1 MLGSCID
8 AEKHQSCIRTMQI
21 CGHGPPTA
29 MDWDNAR
36 IFLAI
41 CRQGTLRGAAA
52 ELRVDQATVGRR
64 LAALENSLETRLFLR
79 TPGGYLPTPAGER
92 ARQAAEQ
99 MEQAAHR
106 LQREMQGTDRRLS
119 GTVRLACTDTVAT
132 TFLIPAL
139 AGLHRQHPDVRV
151 VLSVSTQ
158 LTNLTRREADL
169 AVRVL
174 RPDNPELIARHLSRR
189 EVGLYAS
196 RSYVERH
203 GEPLQGTAF
212 AGHDVVVYQAGVSR
226 LHGDS
231 LCGEPIANA
240 RVSVELNTG
249 MMLAQAVRAGMGIG
263 EIPTQLADS
272 FEDLVRIWPQR
283 SEEYDLWLV
292 MHKDLHRT
300 ARVRAVADAV
310 VEALRLEPA
319 RQTGLRPRRETPKMG
334 PGAAFQA

>member
-1 MLGSCID
+1 
-8 AEKHQSCIRTMQI
+8 
-21 CGHGPPTA
+21 

-36 IFLAI
+36 VFLAI
-41 CRQGTLRGAAA
+41 CRQGTLRAAAA

-64 LAALENSLETRLFLR
+64 LAALEKSLDVRLFLR

-92 ARQAAEQ
+92 ARLGAEQ

-119 GTVRLACTDTVAT
+119 GTVRLACTDTTAT

-174 RPDNPELIARHLSRR
+174 RPDSPDLIARHLSRR

-196 RSYVERH
+196 RDYLARH
-203 GEPLQGTAF
+203 GEPTPGSAF
-212 AGHDVVVYQAGVSR
+212 ADHDVVIYQAGVSR

-240 RVSVELNTG
+240 RVAMEVNTG
-249 MMLAQAVRAGMGIG
+249 MMLAQAVRAGLGIG
-263 EIPTQLADS
+263 EVPTHLAES
-272 FEDLVRIWPQR
+272 LEELVRIWPQR

-292 MHKDLHRT
+292 MHRDLHRT

-310 VEALRLEPA
+310 VDAL
-319 RQTGLRPRRETPKMG
+319 T
-334 PGAAFQA
+334 

>member
-1 MLGSCID
+1 
-8 AEKHQSCIRTMQI
+8 
-21 CGHGPPTA
+21 

-36 IFLAI
+36 VFLAI
-41 CRQGTLRGAAA
+41 CRQGTLRAAAA
-52 ELRVDQATVGRR
+52 ELQVDQATVWRR
-64 LAALENSLETRLFLR
+64 LAALEKSLDVRLFLR

-92 ARQAAEQ
+92 ARLGAEQ

-119 GTVRLACTDTVAT
+119 GTVRLACTDTTAT

-139 AGLHRQHPDVRV
+139 AGLHRQHPGVRV
-151 VLSVSTQ
+151 VLSVATQ

-174 RPDNPELIARHLSRR
+174 RPDSPDLIARHLSRR

-196 RSYVERH
+196 RDYLARH
-203 GEPLQGTAF
+203 GEPTPGSAF
-212 AGHDVVVYQAGVSR
+212 ADHDVVIYQAGVSR
-226 LHGDS
+226 LHGES

-240 RVSVELNTG
+240 RVAMEVNTG

-263 EIPTQLADS
+263 EIPTHLAES
-272 FEDLVRIWPQR
+272 FEELVRIWPQR
-283 SEEYDLWLV
+283 SEDYDLWLV

-310 VEALRLEPA
+310 VDALT
-319 RQTGLRPRRETPKMG
+319 QREGPKT
-334 PGAAFQA
+334 

>member
-1 MLGSCID
+1 
-8 AEKHQSCIRTMQI
+8 
-21 CGHGPPTA
+21 

-36 IFLAI
+36 VFLAI
-41 CRQGTLRGAAA
+41 CRQGTLRAAAA

-64 LAALENSLETRLFLR
+64 LAALEKSLDVRLFLR

-92 ARQAAEQ
+92 ARLGAEQ

-106 LQREMQGTDRRLS
+106 LQREMQGADRRLS
-119 GTVRLACTDTVAT
+119 GTVRLACTDTTAT

-174 RPDNPELIARHLSRR
+174 RPDSPDLIARHLSRR

-196 RSYVERH
+196 RDYLARH
-203 GEPLQGTAF
+203 GEPVPGSAF
-212 AGHDVVVYQAGVSR
+212 ADHDVVIYQAGVSR

-240 RVSVELNTG
+240 RVAMEVNTG
-249 MMLAQAVRAGMGIG
+249 MMLAQAVRAGLGIG
-263 EIPTQLADS
+263 EIPTHLAES
-272 FEDLVRIWPQR
+272 FEELVRVWPQR
-283 SEEYDLWLV
+283 SEDYDLWLV

-310 VEALRLEPA
+310 VDAL
-319 RQTGLRPRRETPKMG
+319 T
-334 PGAAFQA
+334 

>member
-1 MLGSCID
+1 L
-8 AEKHQSCIRTMQI
+8 
-21 CGHGPPTA
+21 
-29 MDWDNAR
+29 DWDNAR
-36 IFLAI
+36 VFLAI
-41 CRQGTLRGAAA
+41 CRQGTLRAAAA

-64 LAALENSLETRLFLR
+64 LAALEKSLDVRLFLR

-92 ARQAAEQ
+92 ARLGAEQ

-119 GTVRLACTDTVAT
+119 GTVRLACTDTTAT

-139 AGLHRQHPDVRV
+139 AGLHRQHPGVRV
-151 VLSVSTQ
+151 VLSVATQ

-174 RPDNPELIARHLSRR
+174 RPDSPDLIARHLSRR

-196 RSYVERH
+196 RDYLARH
-203 GEPLQGTAF
+203 GEPTPGSAF
-212 AGHDVVVYQAGVSR
+212 ADHDVVIYQAGVSR
-226 LHGDS
+226 LHGES

-240 RVSVELNTG
+240 RVAMEVNTG

-263 EIPTQLADS
+263 EIPTHLAES
-272 FEDLVRIWPQR
+272 FEELVRIWPQR
-283 SEEYDLWLV
+283 SEDYDLWLV

-310 VEALRLEPA
+310 VDALT
-319 RQTGLRPRRETPKMG
+319 QREGPKT
-334 PGAAFQA
+334 

>member
-1 MLGSCID
+1 
-8 AEKHQSCIRTMQI
+8 
-21 CGHGPPTA
+21 

-36 IFLAI
+36 VFLAI
-41 CRQGTLRGAAA
+41 CRQGTLRAAAA

-64 LAALENSLETRLFLR
+64 LAALEKSLDVRLFLR

-92 ARQAAEQ
+92 ARLGAEQ

-119 GTVRLACTDTVAT
+119 GTVRLACTDTTAT

-139 AGLHRQHPDVRV
+139 AGLHRQHPGVRV
-151 VLSVSTQ
+151 VLSVATQ

-174 RPDNPELIARHLSRR
+174 RPDSPDLIARHLSRR

-196 RSYVERH
+196 RDYLARH
-203 GEPLQGTAF
+203 GEPTPGSAF
-212 AGHDVVVYQAGVSR
+212 ADHDVVIYQAGVSR
-226 LHGDS
+226 LHGES

-240 RVSVELNTG
+240 RVAMEVNTG

-263 EIPTQLADS
+263 EIPTHLAES
-272 FEDLVRIWPQR
+272 FEELVRIWPQR
-283 SEEYDLWLV
+283 SEDYDLWLV

-310 VEALRLEPA
+310 VDALT
-319 RQTGLRPRRETPKMG
+319 QREGPKT
-334 PGAAFQA
+334 

>member
-1 MLGSCID
+1 
-8 AEKHQSCIRTMQI
+8 
-21 CGHGPPTA
+21 

-36 IFLAI
+36 VFLAI
-41 CRQGTLRGAAA
+41 CRQGTLRAAAA

-64 LAALENSLETRLFLR
+64 LAALEKSLDVRLFLR

-92 ARQAAEQ
+92 ARLGAEQ

-106 LQREMQGTDRRLS
+106 LLREMQGTDRRLS
-119 GTVRLACTDTVAT
+119 GTVRLACTDTTAT

-174 RPDNPELIARHLSRR
+174 RPDSPDLIARHLSRR

-196 RSYVERH
+196 RDYLARH
-203 GEPLQGTAF
+203 GEPTPGSAF
-212 AGHDVVVYQAGVSR
+212 ADHDVVIYQAGVSR

-240 RVSVELNTG
+240 RVAMEVNTG
-249 MMLAQAVRAGMGIG
+249 MMLAQAVRAGLGIG
-263 EIPTQLADS
+263 EVPTHLAES
-272 FEDLVRIWPQR
+272 LEELVRIWPQR

-292 MHKDLHRT
+292 MHRDLHRT

-310 VEALRLEPA
+310 VDAL
-319 RQTGLRPRRETPKMG
+319 T
-334 PGAAFQA
+334 